1 MTAIDGE
8 LLVRIDGGIAHVTLE
23 PAAGTQCADLWH
35 V

>member
-8 LLVRIDGGIAHVTLE
+8 LLVRIDGGIAHDPE
-23 PAAGTQCADLWH
+23 PTAGTQCADLWH